1 MRRAPWLFERL
12 DVLRQTRLTLD
23 QTIGFLEQAVECGCS
38 NVAKCQRVIE
48 A

>member
-38 NVAKCQRVIE
+38 NVAKCQRAIE